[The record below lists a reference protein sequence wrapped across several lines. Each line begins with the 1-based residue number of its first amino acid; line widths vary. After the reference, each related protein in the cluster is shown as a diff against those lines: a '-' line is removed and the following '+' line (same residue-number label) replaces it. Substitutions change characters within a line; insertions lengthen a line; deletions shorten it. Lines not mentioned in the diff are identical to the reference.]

1 MGTNYVKYSIEGHIA
16 HLILS
21 RPEKRNAMN
30 FDLWNDLRDAVR
42 ALEKEPD
49 VRVVILRGEGPSFSS
64 GLDTSPENTLFH
76 VMTEDSKIVIQQ
88 KFYKIVR
95 EIQDIYRAVE
105 RLPFPVIAAI
115 NGHCLGIAMELVLTA
130 DFRVCSDDTI
140 FAIQEV
146 ELGMIPDMGGCRRLV
161 STVGPGMTKELI
173 LACTRIDAAEALRI
187 GLVNHVYPNDDL
199 LNAATELAQR
209 VADLPPLGVKH
220 AKKCINSDLNRQM
233 SESLEYAAQSVI
245 LCLPSEDVVE
255 AFTSKIEKR
264 KPEYKGR

>member
-1 MGTNYVKYSIEGHIA
+1 MGTNYVKYSVQGNIA
-16 HLILS
+16 QLILS

-42 ALEKEPD
+42 ALENEPD

-76 VMTEDSKIVIQQ
+76 VMGEESKIVVQQ

-105 RLPFPVIAAI
+105 NLPFPVVAAI

-130 DFRVCSDDTI
+130 DFRVCAEDAI
-140 FAIQEV
+140 FAIPEV

-161 STVGPGMTKELI
+161 HTVGPGMAKELI
-173 LACTRIDAAEALRI
+173 LACSRIDAAEALRI
-187 GLVNHVYPNDDL
+187 GLVNHVYAKEEL
-199 LNAATELAQR
+199 LDSATRLAQMI
-209 VADLPPLGVKH
+209 ADQPPLGVRH
-220 AKKCINSDLNRQM
+220 AKKCINSDLNNRM
-233 SESLEYAAQSVI
+233 TESLEYAAQSVI

-255 AFTSKIEKR
+255 AFTAKIQNR